1 MSADHTMRASSNFAM
16 SHVTPLTGPLAGFNS
31 TIVPPRISHHNR
43 KRFSTVVDATKG
55 LTYTSLEGN
64 TWSAELSHTNTRVL
78 TDPWLVGNL
87 TFGGLDFIYSGSKKV
102 ATADTID
109 LDAVAKNTDF
119 VLLTMSIDDHCHKP
133 TLKALVEKNADLPI
147 VASPSAAKVAREIGF
162 RVVYELDHGEEVAL
176 KDGEIRIKATMG
188 ALVGPPWSK
197 RENGFVITEKD
208 GISLYYEPHADYD
221 PSSVKTVGPC
231 DVIIS
236 PPCTQSLLGYDLV
249 KGKTDTIPLLE
260 ILKPKA
266 IIALMNAEFDG
277 SGPLA
282 ALISESGGPDFLK
295 EQIKDSQNVDKDTQ
309 VYVPKAGQPL
319 QVEI

>member
-1 MSADHTMRASSNFAM
+1 MRARSNLAM
-16 SHVTPLTGPLAGFNS
+16 SHVAQLNGPLSGSRSISMPSRTSQRFNRRYG
-31 TIVPPRISHHNR
+31 IVVYA
-43 KRFSTVVDATKG
+43 KKG

-119 VLLTMSIDDHCHKP
+119 ILLTMSIDDHCHKP
-133 TLKALVEKNADLPI
+133 TLQALVERNADLPI
-147 VASPSAAKVAREIGF
+147 IASPSAANVARDIGF

-176 KDGEIRIKATMG
+176 KNGDVRVKATVG

-208 GISLYYEPHADYD
+208 GISIYYEPHADYN
-221 PSSVKTVGPC
+221 PSSVKTVGTC
-231 DVIIS
+231 DVIIT

-282 ALISESGGPDFLK
+282 ALISESGGPDLL
-295 EQIKDSQNVDKDTQ
+295 EQQIKDSPNVDTDTQ
-309 VYVPKAGQPL
+309 VFVPKAGQPL
-319 QVEI
+319 QVDI

>member
-1 MSADHTMRASSNFAM
+1 MADVAMLARSNLAM
-16 SHVTPLTGPLAGFNS
+16 SHVLHLNGSLAISRSFMIHS
-31 TIVPPRISHHNR
+31 RISQHNKIR
-43 KRFSTVVDATKG
+43 YGNIVYAKKG

-64 TWSAELSHTNTRVL
+64 TWSAELSQTKTRVL

-119 VLLTMSIDDHCHKP
+119 ILLTMSIDDHCHKP
-133 TLKALVEKNADLPI
+133 TLQALAERNPDIPI
-147 VASPSAAKVAREIGF
+147 IASPSAAKVARDIGF
-162 RVVYELDHGEEVAL
+162 RVVYELDHGEEAAL
-176 KDGEIRIKATMG
+176 KNGDVRVKATMG

-197 RENGFVITEKD
+197 RENGFLITEKD
-208 GISLYYEPHADYD
+208 GISIYYEPHADYD
-221 PSSVKTVGPC
+221 PSSVKTVGTC
-231 DVIIS
+231 DVIIT

-249 KGKTDTIPLLE
+249 KGKTDNIPLLE

-282 ALISESGGPDFLK
+282 ALISESGGPDLL
-295 EQIKDSQNVDKDTQ
+295 EQQIKDSPNIDKGTQ
-309 VYVPKAGQPL
+309 VFVPKAGEPL
-319 QVEI
+319 RVEID